1 MGGGGR
7 CSRSSGGMQD
17 ECVGFG
23 LPGKLVDVLPGNDLA
38 SKMSDEA
45 GKTQNDGIILSSEFV
60 IVGCKIGERGRNG
73 T

>member
-1 MGGGGR
+1 
-7 CSRSSGGMQD
+7 MQG

-23 LPGKLVDVLPGNDLA
+23 LPGKLVDVLLGYGVA

-45 GKTQNDGIILSSEFV
+45 GKTQNDGVIVLSELV
-60 IVGCKIGERGRNG
+60 IVGCKIREWGRNG

>member
-1 MGGGGR
+1 
-7 CSRSSGGMQD
+7 MQE
-17 ECVGFG
+17 ECAGFG
-23 LPGKLVDVLPGNDLA
+23 LPGKLVNVFPGYGFA

-45 GKTQNDGIILSSEFV
+45 GKTQHDWIIVSSEFV